1 MFDARRYAGDY
12 RAEIREDASGLRTL
26 DIVTLKTQFA
36 RHIGRAKL
44 LFANAHALASATIV
58 LLQEMDAKGTD
69 ALAANLQ
76 MSYVYDPATVHR
88 KTGRDFGNAVLS
100 RWPIIRDEKVVLP
113 HLSMRDGSSRTG
125 TAATV
130 STSLGTTEVCSL
142 HIATPLELSPSKRR
156 EQVRAV
162 LTRLHGAPRVI
173 IGGDF
178 NGYRICKLAQTHAFE
193 WTTRTIGRT
202 CSVLSLDHIFVQG
215 LRAIEVGKVTDML
228 GASDHAAVW
237 ARLVSLC
244 HTMPRSPPFH
254 PCSVTCRRA
263 ERLHVR
269 RRSSEVRIGEP
280 ETMSR

>member
-130 STSLGTTEVCSL
+130 STSLG
-142 HIATPLELSPSKRR
+142 
-156 EQVRAV
+156 
-162 LTRLHGAPRVI
+162 
-173 IGGDF
+173 GDF